1 MNQRCPTPG
10 PQARNRNS
18 VLDHKHQTCM
28 LKTKLRAA
36 GQRRC
41 AVAER
46 TQQVR
51 FRAKVRR
58 SVESTR
64 TATIQSQLTIK
75 ATSQQRRKPSTGK
88 RQSDIRGS
96 TLARATTTTNSTAR
110 DACQG
115 TDPPSRRPLT
125 LLQGPSRGE
134 EASKKL
140 PAIGSVLSAK
150 PRRLQGSRTKSGLQK
165 VWRALA
171 NIAARSA
178 AAAHC

>member
-1 MNQRCPTPG
+1 MPNTWDSNSEPKFGTR
-10 PQARNRNS
+10 PQASNM
-18 VLDHKHQTCM
+18 HAQT
-28 LKTKLRAA
+28 KRRAA
-36 GQRRC
+36 GQRRRG

-46 TQQVR
+46 ALQVH

-75 ATSQQRRKPSTGK
+75 ATSHQRRKPSTGK

-165 VWRALA
+165 CG
-171 NIAARSA
+171 ARSHISPRA
-178 AAAHC
+178 Q